1 MIRGL
6 LNGLLLCVVQCMQSL
21 CRNSIAFEEKG
32 YETAIAKDLEHM
44 RDTVLAI
51 SPQAASVDKET
62 VDVFK
67 KLWADKGIQATFGLR
82 SNFQLLDSAEYYFG
96 RMDVIAQPD
105 YIPTEADVLRTRVKT
120 TGIVETEFT
129 IMDSRFKMFD
139 VGGQRSERKKWINC
153 FDDVTAIIFV
163 AALSEYD
170 QVLEED
176 GETNRMREALDLFN
190 QICNTA
196 CLSNTAMILF
206 LNKSDLFE
214 EKLKRVPL
222 TVFDPDYK
230 ESQEDVVRAADHIQ
244 RLFLGQNPNPKRAI
258 YPHITCATDPSNVRH
273 VFESVRDIILRQ
285 CLQIGGLLP

>member
-1 MIRGL
+1 
-6 LNGLLLCVVQCMQSL
+6 
-21 CRNSIAFEEKG
+21 
-32 YETAIAKDLEHM
+32 
-44 RDTVLAI
+44 
-51 SPQAASVDKET
+51 
-62 VDVFK
+62 VFK
-67 KLWADKGIQATFGLR
+67 KLWKDPGIQKTYSLR
-82 SNFQLLDSAEYYFG
+82 SNFQLLDSTEYYFLKL
-96 RMDVIAQPD
+96 DAVSEPD
-105 YIPTEADVLRTRVKT
+105 YIPSEADVLRTRVKT

-129 IMDSRFKMFD
+129 IMDSRFRMFD

-190 QICNTA
+190 QICNTP
-196 CLSNTAMILF
+196 CLMNTAMILF
-206 LNKSDLFE
+206 LNKSDLFQ
-214 EKLKRVPL
+214 EKMKRVPL
-222 TVFDPDYK
+222 STFDPEFK
-230 ESQEDVVRAADHIQ
+230 GAPEDVPVAADHIQ
-244 RLFLGQNPNPKRAI
+244 SLFLAQNPNLKRAI

>member
-1 MIRGL
+1 
-6 LNGLLLCVVQCMQSL
+6 
-21 CRNSIAFEEKG
+21 
-32 YETAIAKDLEHM
+32 
-44 RDTVLAI
+44 
-51 SPQAASVDKET
+51 
-62 VDVFK
+62 
-67 KLWADKGIQATFGLR
+67 
-82 SNFQLLDSAEYYFG
+82 LDSAEYYFLKL
-96 RMDVIAQPD
+96 DAVSEPD

-129 IMDSRFKMFD
+129 IMDSRFRMFD

-190 QICNTA
+190 QICNTP
-196 CLSNTAMILF
+196 CLMNTAMILF
-206 LNKSDLFE
+206 LNKSDLFQ
-214 EKLKRVPL
+214 EKMKRVQL
-222 TVFDPDYK
+222 TVFDPEYK
-230 ESQEDVVRAADHIQ
+230 GAPEDVPAAADHIQ
-244 RLFLGQNPNPKRAI
+244 SLFLAQNPNLKRAI